1 MSMKEFVLYCNTAW
15 TKYTLDYREKWP
27 LSDSLNYYP
36 IMHVGLFGQLSGKCQ
51 EILYVPAFMSFHN
64 KDLAKKKKENVKKEK
79 KKREPLSD
87 AEKKMGSQTPP

>member
-64 KDLAKKKKENVKKEK
+64 KDLAKKKKKKKEK